1 LIIFDPCFVQIL
13 EWAGVIADLLGIT
26 ALLFIALCALL
37 CAFRWPAAAKILW
50 VAFTVRAVAALFHFY
65 VAPLPDSGADAERF
79 ERVAWEWA
87 QGGFGEALGHF
98 PGPNSYFISWIIALF
113 YTATDRSLLLAQSLS
128 VLMGTGTVLF
138 GWLLARDLWGERI
151 AMKAGWVLVFFPTLV
166 LYSAITLREA
176 YIWFFVVLGLLGVVR
191 WARAGGKRPLLLAAF
206 AFVGATFF
214 HGAMIVGLL
223 MFSGIVLW
231 RSLKRLMQGLM
242 RSKLPISAVTLI
254 LLALLPLSAFFGGL
268 ISVPK
273 LGDIS
278 QVSDVKVIIEKTVK
292 STRSSGGAEDGAAY
306 PAWTVPNSP
315 IELIYKA
322 PIRATYFAFSPFP
335 WDVRKPGHLIGMFD
349 GLLYLALAF
358 LMWRNRK
365 AIWADP
371 AARTVLFILLGY
383 LVVFGIAIGNFGTG
397 IRHRAKFVVML
408 IALAA
413 PYLFRVRWRFKHRQ
427 SSVMPVNRLSK
438 LSSET

>member
-1 LIIFDPCFVQIL
+1 MERSVL
-13 EWAGVIADLLGIT
+13 IADLLGFT
-26 ALLFIALCALL
+26 ALIFIALCVLF
-37 CAFRWPAAAKILW
+37 CAHRWPSAAKILW
-50 VAFTVRAVAALFHFY
+50 VAFAIRAGAALFHFY
-65 VAPLPDSGADAERF
+65 VASLPDSGADALRF

-98 PGPNSYFISWIIALF
+98 TGPNSYFISWIIALF
-113 YTATDRSLLLAQSLS
+113 YAATDRSLLLAQSLS
-128 VLMGTGTVLF
+128 VLMGTGTVLL
-138 GWLLARDLWGERI
+138 GWLLVRELWGERV
-151 AMKAGWVLVFFPTLV
+151 AMKAGWVLVFFPMLV
-166 LYSAITLREA
+166 LYSAITMREA
-176 YIWFFVVLGLLGVVR
+176 YIWFFLSLALLGVVR
-191 WARAGGKRPLLLAAF
+191 WARAGGLAPLLLATF
-206 AFVGATFF
+206 GFVGATFF
-214 HGAMIVGLL
+214 HGAMVVGLL
-223 MFSGIVLW
+223 VFGGVVLW
-231 RSLKRLMQGLM
+231 RSIKRVVLGLL
-242 RSKLPISAVTLI
+242 RSKLRVFALVLAV
-254 LLALLPLSAFFGGL
+254 LALLPVAGFLGGV

-278 QVSDVKVIIEKTVK
+278 RVSDVEVLVEMTAK

-322 PIRATYFAFSPFP
+322 PIRAIYFAFSPFL
-335 WDVRKPGHLIGMFD
+335 WDVSKPAHLIGGFD

-371 AARTVLFILLGY
+371 AARTVLFILLAY
-383 LVVFGIAIGNFGTG
+383 LAVFGLAIGNFGTG

-413 PYLFRVRWRFKHRQ
+413 PYLFRVCWRFKHRQ

-438 LSSET
+438 LSSEA